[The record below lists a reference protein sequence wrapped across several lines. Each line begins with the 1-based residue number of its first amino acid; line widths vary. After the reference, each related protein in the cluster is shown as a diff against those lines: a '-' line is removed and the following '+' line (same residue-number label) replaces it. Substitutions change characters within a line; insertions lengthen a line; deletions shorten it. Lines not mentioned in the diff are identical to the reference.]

1 MNSVV
6 FGIGFAVY
14 LLFDVSVSPVLSHS
28 FTLIDY
34 INLDMA
40 ISVCVVEFIGTQR
53 GSPVHEPYC
62 RDQINGGQ
70 ESLVFSQCPMTRVQ
84 MLSYR

>member
-14 LLFDVSVSPVLSHS
+14 LLFDVSVSPVLLHS

-40 ISVCVVEFIGTQR
+40 ISVCVVQFI
-53 GSPVHEPYC
+53 
-62 RDQINGGQ
+62 D
-70 ESLVFSQCPMTRVQ
+70 SQGRAQFMNPIAEIR
-84 MLSYR
+84 